1 MGRNTTRGTTAR
13 AQQMAALLSAC
24 DRSGIPQARFAR
36 QHGVTPGA
44 FAWWR
49 HALSQQRS
57 RARLRSAR
65 FVEVTPPPR
74 AMERPTTSQSPL
86 LIRMPS
92 GVVVRVASD
101 VDATALET
109 VMSVLTRTC

>member
-1 MGRNTTRGTTAR
+1 
-13 AQQMAALLSAC
+13 MAALLSAC
-24 DRSGIPQARFAR
+24 DGSGISQARFAR

-49 HALSQQRS
+49 HALSQQRPRGS
-57 RARLRSAR
+57 RRPAR
-65 FVEVTPPPR
+65 FVEVALPPR
-74 AMERPTTSQSPL
+74 AMAGATISRSPL

-92 GVVVRVASD
+92 GVVVHVASD

-109 VMSVLTRTC
+109 VLSVLTRTC